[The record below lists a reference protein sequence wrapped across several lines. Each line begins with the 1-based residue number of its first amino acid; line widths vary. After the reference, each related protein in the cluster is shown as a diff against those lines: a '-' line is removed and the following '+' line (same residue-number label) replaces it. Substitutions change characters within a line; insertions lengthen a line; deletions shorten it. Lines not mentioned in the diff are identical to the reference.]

1 MSPRSRRYVGRF
13 AILVKAESMDLDG
26 TEGKAFFEENEALTR
41 QRGCAVRENR
51 PPPQLWLNMRSEGT
65 VNLASLERALGRIDG
80 RFLNHSDT
88 RHLMPSQE
96 RALSQDPVVG

>member
-51 PPPQLWLNMRSEGT
+51 PPPQLWLNMRSERPLFKNKPT
-65 VNLASLERALGRIDG
+65 AMTQSADEY
-80 RFLNHSDT
+80 
-88 RHLMPSQE
+88 
-96 RALSQDPVVG
+96 